1 MKKFIKNNIGV
12 IIFYLLLVVG
22 TLLILQRLSSLS

>member
-1 MKKFIKNNIGV
+1 MKKIIKKNIGV
-12 IIFYLLLVVG
+12 IIFYLILVVG